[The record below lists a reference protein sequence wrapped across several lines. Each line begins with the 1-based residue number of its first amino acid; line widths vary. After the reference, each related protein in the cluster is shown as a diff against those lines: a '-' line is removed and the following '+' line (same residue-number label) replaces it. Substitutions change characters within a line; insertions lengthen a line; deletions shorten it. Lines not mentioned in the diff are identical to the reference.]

1 MLENNKILTK
11 FYIINQNKAQL
22 HKTKSKFIS
31 KNIRA
36 EIEEFIPVRINE
48 AANALSRL
56 QMDLFRE
63 LVPTSD
69 TIVTVTAAEIWDRC
83 TI

>member
-1 MLENNKILTK
+1 M
-11 FYIINQNKAQL
+11 INQNKAQL

-31 KNIRA
+31 KNIRRG
-36 EIEEFIPVRINE
+36 IEEFIPVRINE

-56 QMDLFRE
+56 QIDRFRK

-69 TIVTVTAAEIWDRC
+69 TIVTVTAADIWDRDKC
-83 TI
+83 AL